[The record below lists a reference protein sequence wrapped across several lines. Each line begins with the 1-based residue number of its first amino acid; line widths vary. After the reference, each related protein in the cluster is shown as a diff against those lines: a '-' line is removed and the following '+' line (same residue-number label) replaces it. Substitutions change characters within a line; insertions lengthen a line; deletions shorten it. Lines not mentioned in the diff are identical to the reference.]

1 MTQNTRPLER
11 KIKALE
17 DEVRLLKGRLHKER
31 QIYAEVRELRKF
43 FDDLKLFMLRLLQ
56 GYVPLEVVYEH
67 IGHKVAGRTDLRLLH
82 DAAVKGRWQV
92 SKKAL
97 IIIYHLYGIND
108 RKIMDFLN
116 IARNTVK
123 RNVKKYRDI
132 GIKQFLDTQHK
143 GLKIIDNPEIK
154 EKLISILHSPPRE
167 HGYNRTAWTLK
178 LLGLELR
185 KQGFPVSRN
194 NVSKIINKAG
204 YRFWKAK
211 EVLTS
216 NDPLYR
222 EKLEAIREI
231 LSNLKADERFFS
243 IDEFGPFAVKER
255 GGRRLVRQGEY
266 PTVAQF
272 QKSKGSIIL
281 TGALE
286 LFTNQMT
293 HFYSD
298 KKNSAE
304 IVKMLHILTRKYAGC
319 QTIYLSWDH
328 ASWHTSKAVF
338 AEIDKVNES
347 QFRKGENTPVV
358 KVSPLPSRAQFLN
371 VIESVFSGMAAAI
384 IENSNYDS
392 VEEAKGAID
401 LYFAERN
408 KYFIEN
414 PKRAGKKIWGK
425 ELVAPVFKEGQN
437 CKNRR
442 WR

>member
-1 MTQNTRPLER
+1 MLDMTL
-11 KIKALE
+11 
-17 DEVRLLKGRLHKER
+17 
-31 QIYAEVRELRKF
+31 
-43 FDDLKLFMLRLLQ
+43 
-56 GYVPLEVVYEH
+56 
-67 IGHKVAGRTDLRLLH
+67 
-82 DAAVKGRWQV
+82 
-92 SKKAL
+92 
-97 IIIYHLYGIND
+97 
-108 RKIMDFLN
+108 
-116 IARNTVK
+116 
-123 RNVKKYRDI
+123 
-132 GIKQFLDTQHK
+132 
-143 GLKIIDNPEIK
+143 EIK

-185 KQGFPVSRN
+185 KQGFPVSRT

-358 KVSPLPSRAQFLN
+358 KVAPLPSRAQFLN
-371 VIESVFSGMAAAI
+371 VIESIFSGMAAAI